1 MKFKKDEAH
10 SYKAG
15 HIEEIYYFLKPL
27 KRYNCPYCKNEK
39 RKVIGSFTYYDDR
52 KEILADINFEKP
64 ICKDCFEERHYSY
77 ILNKYYEDDIY

>member
-10 SYKAG
+10 RIKTG
-15 HIEEIYYFLKPL
+15 HIEEISYYVKPS
-27 KRYNCPYCKNEK
+27 KKYNCPHCKKEK
-39 RKVIGSFTYYDDR
+39 RKVLGSFEYYDDR

-64 ICKDCFEERHYSY
+64 ICKDCFDEKMYSY